1 MSYLVQNLGV
11 FGWFSSGVWWFVTS
25 RRNDRLAPPLMH
37 AFRAAHREHDAAVPV
52 DIREDGERV
61 LAPRRVTTRAP
72 ISETELRRLV
82 GSDISALLNTVN
94 LDSAEDLT
102 NAPEVRKS
110 ILNFGFPDLA
120 RISIDENR
128 VFGIAK
134 QLETAL
140 HDFEPRLAPESI
152 KVRRDETVS
161 ADELRMR
168 FLVSAELR
176 VEPVD
181 VPMQFVA
188 ELELDSGKIKIDRL

>member
-1 MSYLVQNLGV
+1 MAAPK
-11 FGWFSSGVWWFVTS
+11 
-25 RRNDRLAPPLMH
+25 NDRLAPPLMH
-37 AFRAAHREHDAAVPV
+37 AFRAAHRERDAAVPV

-72 ISETELRRLV
+72 ISEIELRRLV

-94 LDSAEDLT
+94 LNSVEDLA

-120 RISIDENR
+120 SLSIDENK
-128 VFGIAK
+128 VLGVAK

-140 HDFEPRLAPESI
+140 RDFEPRLAPQSI

-161 ADELRMR
+161 AEELRVR
-168 FLVSAELR
+168 FLISAELR
-176 VEPVD
+176 VEPID
-181 VPMQFVA
+181 VPMEFIA

>member
-1 MSYLVQNLGV
+1 MASQ
-11 FGWFSSGVWWFVTS
+11 
-25 RRNDRLAPPLMH
+25 RNDRLAPPLMH
-37 AFRAAHREHDAAVPV
+37 AFRAAHRERDAAVPL
-52 DIREDGERV
+52 DIRDAGERV
-61 LAPRRVTTRAP
+61 IAQRRAAARAP
-72 ISETELRRLV
+72 IAESELRRLV
-82 GSDISALLNTVN
+82 GSDIAALLNTVN

-102 NAPEVRKS
+102 NALEVRKS

-128 VFGIAK
+128 LFGVAK

-161 ADELRMR
+161 AEELRVR

-176 VEPVD
+176 VEPMD
-181 VPMQFVA
+181 VPMEFVA
-188 ELELDSGKIKIDRL
+188 ELELDSGKIKIERL

>member
-1 MSYLVQNLGV
+1 MAAPK
-11 FGWFSSGVWWFVTS
+11 
-25 RRNDRLAPPLMH
+25 NDRLAPPLMH
-37 AFRAAHREHDAAVPV
+37 AFRAAHRERDAAVRV

-72 ISETELRRLV
+72 INETELRRLV

-94 LDSAEDLT
+94 LDSVEDLA

-120 RISIDENR
+120 SISIDENK
-128 VFGIAK
+128 VLGVAK

-140 HDFEPRLAPESI
+140 RDFEPRLAPQSI

-161 ADELRMR
+161 AEELGVR

-176 VEPVD
+176 ADPVD
-181 VPMQFVA
+181 VPMEFIA

>member
-1 MSYLVQNLGV
+1 MAAPK
-11 FGWFSSGVWWFVTS
+11 
-25 RRNDRLAPPLMH
+25 NDRLAPPLMH
-37 AFRAAHREHDAAVPV
+37 AFRAAHRERDAAVPV

-72 ISETELRRLV
+72 ISEAELRRLV

-94 LDSAEDLT
+94 LDSAADLA

-120 RISIDENR
+120 SLSIDENK
-128 VFGIAK
+128 VFGVAK
-134 QLETAL
+134 QLETVL
-140 HDFEPRLAPESI
+140 RDFEPRLAAQSI
-152 KVRRDETVS
+152 KIRRDETVS
-161 ADELRMR
+161 AEELRVR

-176 VEPVD
+176 AEPVD
-181 VPMQFVA
+181 VPVEFIA